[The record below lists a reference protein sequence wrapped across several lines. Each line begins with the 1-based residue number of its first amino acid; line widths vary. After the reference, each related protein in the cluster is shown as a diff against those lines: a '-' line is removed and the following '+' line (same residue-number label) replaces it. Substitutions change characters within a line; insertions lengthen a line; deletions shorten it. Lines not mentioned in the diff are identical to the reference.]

1 MRQLADPHTPD
12 AAVLPTDLPARQH
25 LLATLSLGFQ
35 RDGNTT
41 RLMQRAHFGPLRVQ
55 KPLYPEDPAVCHAVL
70 VHPPGGVVGGD
81 ELRIKAQA
89 AKQAHAFLS
98 TPGAA
103 KWYRANGHVSRQLIE
118 LDVAEQATIEWMP
131 QETILFNGAD
141 VIFDNRIHLADEARY
156 LGCEILCFGRTAS
169 GEKFD
174 HGRLRQHLTIYRNGK
189 PLWLEQGCL
198 IGGSRQMQS
207 PLGLAGFSV
216 CASLIA
222 VGAAQPPAILASLR
236 EQAQAATGGVGKF
249 GATQMKSV
257 MIVRY
262 LGHSSEVARQ
272 VMLQAWQVLRPAL
285 MGYQAVI
292 PRIWNT

>member
-141 VIFDNRIHLADEARY
+141 VVFDSTVSLQTNASYI
-156 LGCEILCFGRTAS
+156 GCDILCFGRTAS
-169 GEKFD
+169 GERFD
-174 HGRLRQHLTIYRNGK
+174 HGRVRQRLRILRNGK
-189 PLWLEQGCL
+189 PLWLEQGSL
-198 IGGSRQMQS
+198 VGGSRQMSS
-207 PLGLAGFSV
+207 PLGLGGHTV

-222 VGAAQPPAILASLR
+222 VGQAQPATLLQALR
-236 EQAQAATGGVGKF
+236 EQAQAAADGGIV

-257 MIVRY
+257 IIVRY
-262 LGHSSEVARQ
+262 LGDSSEVARQ
-272 VMLQAWQVLRPAL
+272 VMLQAWQLLRPAL
-285 MGYQAVI
+285 LRQPAEI